1 MSNSRLSGIIS
12 QTSNSKLHDG
22 VFIEKVYKDILQGG
36 AERLSQGG
44 WDCGGGEVV
53 GGGVLL
59 LFSAFS
65 NFFSDLEFL
74 L

>member
-12 QTSNSKLHDG
+12 QTSNSKLHDR
-22 VFIEKVYKDILQGG
+22 VFIENVCKDILQGG

-44 WDCGGGEVV
+44 WDCGGEEVV

-65 NFFSDLEFL
+65 NFFSDLDFL